1 MHLEILDS
9 FLLVLILLST
19 FTACLQNLRVIK
31 CSELKAGLMFLP
43 NAYENVAAIS
53 ILICVLSLLLPP
65 GKPCFAST
73 SGRKLYMSL
82 LPFLS
87 KMELM
92 FVCFPNLYC
101 PEQVFF
107 CLVCWGFFS
116 GFLCVSHPVSV
127 CPSPTAPK
135 CDLLV
140 CQADFDL
147 TTVLGSDCWKS
158 APQNHRIKDGG
169 NAVKKNTYPV
179 CIEES

>member
-1 MHLEILDS
+1 
-9 FLLVLILLST
+9 
-19 FTACLQNLRVIK
+19 
-31 CSELKAGLMFLP
+31 MFLP
-43 NAYENVAAIS
+43 HAYENVAAIS
-53 ILICVLSLLLPP
+53 ILICVLSLLLPL
-65 GKPCFAST
+65 GKPCFTST

-82 LPFLS
+82 LLFLS

-92 FVCFPNLYC
+92 LVCFPNLYC

-107 CLVCWGFFS
+107 VWVSGFFS

-135 CDLLV
+135 WDLLV

-147 TTVLGSDCWKS
+147 TAVLGSNCWKS

-179 CIEES
+179 CIEESSGN